1 MNWDS
6 ALPGELKAHK
16 RGILVLRGPRP
27 RRSVIAAATAL
38 VVSLGWAVAGAAAP
52 AMASSCG
59 NNGTTWKQVHL
70 GLLGDGNGGQ
80 LAVDMSDSWGG
91 ANTCLFVP
99 GITSDFAGSFQVES
113 QTAPSTGGVLG
124 YPDTEIGCS
133 SGYCTTASGLPA
145 PVSANP
151 DPDLSWYYDTAD
163 AVRGS
168 KYDAMIDSEFSAA
181 CSGSAPPMNAAVA
194 IYTYGYPSYPSIGV
208 PHSGPTV
215 SIEGLDW
222 YTGHFL
228 DGSKYVSQ
236 FVLAEPVVQRGQ
248 RPHSRR
254 FLPVGPGQPGPQLHA
269 VRGLPADGEH
279 GLRDLERRPGTGHL
293 RVLHRRSPGRGL
305 AHSVSLA
312 VTVGL
317 GLGYTDALAFLLGFV
332 LAVTHGYAHG
342 YAVGLI
348 HGFGHAYAFAVGLVS
363 G

>member
-1 MNWDS
+1 MHWDS

-70 GLLGDGNGGQ
+70 GLLGDGDGGQ

-91 ANTCLFVP
+91 ANTCLYVF
-99 GITSDFAGSFQVES
+99 GTTSDFGGSWQVQS
-113 QTAPSTGGVLG
+113 QTAPYTGGVLG

-151 DPDLSWYYDTAD
+151 DPDLTWYYDTND

-168 KYDAMIDSEFSAA
+168 KYDALIDSEFSAA

-215 SIEGLDW
+215 SIDGLDW

-236 FVLAEPVVQRGQ
+236 FVLAQPDSNGGSGLTLGDFYQWVQANLDSNYMPSGDCLQTVSTGFEIWSGGQGLGTYNSAIDGLPVVA
-248 RPHSRR
+248 
-254 FLPVGPGQPGPQLHA
+254 LPTP
-269 VRGLPADGEH
+269 
-279 GLRDLERRPGTGHL
+279 
-293 RVLHRRSPGRGL
+293 SPSPSPS
-305 AHSVSLA
+305 ASASVTPTPSPSFSDSSSPSP
-312 VTVGL
+312 
-317 GLGYTDALAFLLGFV
+317 TDTPTDTPSDSSSDSA
-332 LAVTHGYAHG
+332 TPTP
-342 YAVGLI
+342 
-348 HGFGHAYAFAVGLVS
+348 S
-363 G
+363 PSSS

>member
-38 VVSLGWAVAGAAAP
+38 VVSLGWAVAGGTAP
-52 AMASSCG
+52 AMASTCG
-59 NNGTTWKQVHL
+59 YNGTTWKQVHL

-163 AVRGS
+163 AVPGS

-236 FVLAEPVVQRGQ
+236 FVLAEPSSGGGSDLTLGDFYQWDQANLDPNYMPSGDCLQTVSTGFEIWSGGQ
-248 RPHSRR
+248 GLGTYESYID
-254 FLPVGPGQPGPQLHA
+254 
-269 VRGLPADGEH
+269 GLPPVA
-279 GLRDLERRPGTGHL
+279 
-293 RVLHRRSPGRGL
+293 SPTPSPSPSPS
-305 AHSVSLA
+305 ASASA
-312 VTVGL
+312 TPTPSPSFSDSSSASPSP
-317 GLGYTDALAFLLGFV
+317 TDSPTDTPTDSSSDSA
-332 LAVTHGYAHG
+332 TPTP
-342 YAVGLI
+342 
-348 HGFGHAYAFAVGLVS
+348 S
-363 G
+363 PSDS